1 MTRILRIVFLL
12 GISLSAMAATDIY
25 QFETPEQEQRFRVL
39 LDELR
44 CPKCQNQSLADSDAG
59 IAQDMRARVEI
70 MIKEGKS
77 NDEIVDYF
85 VSRYGD
91 FVSYRPPVTPTT
103 SILWLAPLLLLGSGA
118 VIIVLLLRRA
128 SARVDDSDEGGEE
141 SDMNQRGDR

>member
-1 MTRILRIVFLL
+1 MTMILRIAFLL
-12 GISLSAMAATDIY
+12 CVSLSAIAAPDIY
-25 QFETPEQEQRFRVL
+25 QFDTPEQEQRFRVL

-59 IAQDMRARVEI
+59 IAQDMRTRVEA

-85 VSRYGD
+85 VARYGD

-103 SILWLAPLLLLGSGA
+103 SILWLAPLLL
-118 VIIVLLLRRA
+118 RRA
-128 SARVDDSDEGGEE
+128 SARVDESDEGSED
-141 SDMNQRGDR
+141 SDVNQRGDR

>member
-1 MTRILRIVFLL
+1 MTMILRIAFLL
-12 GISLSAMAATDIY
+12 CVSLSAIAAPDIY
-25 QFETPEQEQRFRVL
+25 QFDTPEQEQRFRVL

-59 IAQDMRARVEI
+59 IAQDMRARVEA

-85 VSRYGD
+85 VARYGD

-118 VIIVLLLRRA
+118 VVIVLLLRRA
-128 SARVDDSDEGGEE
+128 SARVDESDEGSED
-141 SDMNQRGDR
+141 SDVNQRGDR

>member
-85 VSRYGD
+85 VARYGD

>member
-1 MTRILRIVFLL
+1 MTMILRTVFLL
-12 GISLSAMAATDIY
+12 CLSLSAMAATDLY
-25 QFETPEQEQRFRVL
+25 EFETPEQEQRFRVL

-59 IAQDMRARVEI
+59 IAQDMRVRVES

-77 NDEIVDYF
+77 DEEIVDYF

>member
-1 MTRILRIVFLL
+1 MTRMVRIVFLL

-85 VSRYGD
+85 VARYGD

-141 SDMNQRGDR
+141 SDMNQRGER

>member
-1 MTRILRIVFLL
+1 MTRMLRIVFLL

-59 IAQDMRARVEI
+59 IAQDMRTRVEA

-85 VSRYGD
+85 VARYGD

-118 VIIVLLLRRA
+118 VVIVLLLRRA
-128 SARVDDSDEGGEE
+128 SARVDESDEGSED
-141 SDMNQRGDR
+141 SDVNQRGDR

>member
-1 MTRILRIVFLL
+1 MTMILRTVFLL
-12 GISLSAMAATDIY
+12 CLSLSAMAATDLY
-25 QFETPEQEQRFRVL
+25 EFETPEQEQRFRVL

-59 IAQDMRARVEI
+59 IAQDMRVRVES

-77 NDEIVDYF
+77 DEEIVDYF

-118 VIIVLLLRRA
+118 VVIVLLLRRA
-128 SARVDDSDEGGEE
+128 SARVDDNDAAHDSDV
-141 SDMNQRGDR
+141 NQGGDR

>member
-1 MTRILRIVFLL
+1 MTMILRIAFLL
-12 GISLSAMAATDIY
+12 CVSLSAIAAPDIY
-25 QFETPEQEQRFRVL
+25 QFDTPEQEQRFRVL

-59 IAQDMRARVEI
+59 IAQDMRTRVEA

-85 VSRYGD
+85 VARYGD

-118 VIIVLLLRRA
+118 VVIVLLLRRA
-128 SARVDDSDEGGEE
+128 SARVDESDEGSED
-141 SDMNQRGDR
+141 SDVNQRGDR

>member
-1 MTRILRIVFLL
+1 MLRIAFLL
-12 GISLSAMAATDIY
+12 CVSLSAIAAPDIY
-25 QFETPEQEQRFRVL
+25 QFDTPEQEQRFRVL

-59 IAQDMRARVEI
+59 IAQDMRARVEA

-85 VSRYGD
+85 VARYGD

-118 VIIVLLLRRA
+118 VVIVLLLRRA
-128 SARVDDSDEGGEE
+128 SARVDESDEGSED
-141 SDMNQRGDR
+141 SDVNQRGDR

>member
-1 MTRILRIVFLL
+1 MTIILRTLFLL
-12 GISLSAMAATDIY
+12 CVSLSAIAATDVD
-25 QFETPEQEQRFRVL
+25 QFDTPEQEQRSRVW

-59 IAQDMRARVEI
+59 IAQDMRARVES

-103 SILWLAPLLLLGSGA
+103 SILWLAPVLLLGSGA
-118 VIIVLLLRRA
+118 VVIVLLLRRA
-128 SARVDDSDEGGEE
+128 SARVDDSDDRED
-141 SDMNQRGDR
+141 SDINQGGDR

>member
-1 MTRILRIVFLL
+1 MTRMLRIVFLL

-77 NDEIVDYF
+77 NDEFVDYF
-85 VSRYGD
+85 VARYGN